1 MRKKLLRLLHLLL
14 LLQLLRTRFLR
25 FPLLVLRVQA
35 RDLHLG
41 QALFHRAQCLL
52 GLLLDLLQVLALYG
66 ILLGGEGLR
75 SVRQNRL
82 APLLK
87 LPQLLQV
94 VGFFGLRNNFVK
106 FIL

>member
-1 MRKKLLRLLHLLL
+1 LRKKLLRLLHLLL

-41 QALFHRAQCLL
+41 QALFHRAHLL